1 MNKQILIIAGEA
13 SGDMHGVGLIKE
25 LRRINPQVSFFGMG
39 GDKMREAGVETF
51 YHINQ
56 LSFMGFFEVLENLGF
71 FREVMKKM
79 TQILDE
85 RKPDLAILIDYPGFN
100 LKLAEE
106 IKKRKILILYY
117 ISPQVWAWGKG
128 RIKKIKKLVDKMIV
142 FFPFEEK
149 IYKDAQ
155 VDVDFIGH
163 PLLDMV
169 KTSLTPDEFRNKFG
183 IEKDQ
188 ILIGLFPGSRAL
200 EVEKILPI
208 MLSSCEIMKSKIK
221 DLKVAVSLAPTIE
234 KDYLVSFLT
243 QKRLEVV
250 LVEKFT
256 YDLMRYS
263 DFLLVK
269 SGTSTLEAA
278 IIGTPFVVIYKT
290 GFLTWLVA
298 RSLVKVPYI
307 GMVNL
312 ISGKKI
318 VPEFVQY
325 EAKPEKIAWE
335 MYQFLTDKEK
345 YQKMKDELSAV
356 KEKLGEKGAYKRGAE
371 IVFRMLGE

>member
-13 SGDMHGVGLIKE
+13 SGDMHGAGLVTE
-25 LRRINPQVSFFGMG
+25 LRKLYPDIDFYGLG
-39 GDKMREAGVETF
+39 GDRMKETGLEIF
-51 YHINQ
+51 YHINR
-56 LSFMGFFEVLENLGF
+56 LSFMGFFEVLKNLGF
-71 FREVMKKM
+71 FRQVMKKM

-106 IKKRKILILYY
+106 IKKRKIPLVYY

-128 RIKKIKKLVDKMIV
+128 RIKKIRKLVDKMIV
-142 FFPFEEK
+142 VFPFEEK

-155 VDVDFIGH
+155 VDVDFISH
-163 PLLDMV
+163 PLLDVV
-169 KTSLTPDEFRNKFG
+169 KTSLTKDEFRNKLG
-183 IEKDQ
+183 IKENE
-188 ILIGLFPGSRAL
+188 ILIGLLPGSRIQ
-200 EVEKILPI
+200 EIKKMLPT
-208 MLSSCEIMKSKIK
+208 MLSACEIVKPRLK

-234 KDYLVSFLT
+234 KHLLESFLT
-243 QKRLEVV
+243 QTRLEIV
-250 LVEKFT
+250 LVENFT

-278 IIGTPFVVIYKT
+278 IIGTPFLVIYKT

-312 ISGKKI
+312 ICGKKI

-325 EAKPEKIAWE
+325 DVKPEKIALE
-335 MYQFLTDKEK
+335 MYNFLTDKEK
-345 YQKMKDELSAV
+345 YLNTKEELSRV
-356 KEKLGEKGAYKRGAE
+356 KERLGEKGGYKRGAE
-371 IVFRMLGE
+371 IVFRMLG

>member
-169 KTSLTPDEFRNKFG
+169 KTSLTQDEFRNKFG

-325 EAKPEKIAWE
+325 EAKPEKIAGE

>member
-25 LRRINPQVSFFGMG
+25 LRRINPQVSFLGMG

-169 KTSLTPDEFRNKFG
+169 KTSLTQDEFRNKFG

>member
-25 LRRINPQVSFFGMG
+25 LRRINPQASFFGMG

-163 PLLDMV
+163 PLLDVV
-169 KTSLTPDEFRNKFG
+169 KTSLTQDEFRNKFG

>member
-169 KTSLTPDEFRNKFG
+169 KTSLTQDEFRNKFG

>member
-1 MNKQILIIAGEA
+1 
-13 SGDMHGVGLIKE
+13 
-25 LRRINPQVSFFGMG
+25 
-39 GDKMREAGVETF
+39 
-51 YHINQ
+51 
-56 LSFMGFFEVLENLGF
+56 
-71 FREVMKKM
+71 
-79 TQILDE
+79 
-85 RKPDLAILIDYPGFN
+85 
-100 LKLAEE
+100 
-106 IKKRKILILYY
+106 
-117 ISPQVWAWGKG
+117 
-128 RIKKIKKLVDKMIV
+128 
-142 FFPFEEK
+142 
-149 IYKDAQ
+149 
-155 VDVDFIGH
+155 
-163 PLLDMV
+163 MV
-169 KTSLTPDEFRNKFG
+169 KTSLTQDEFRNKFG

>member
-13 SGDMHGVGLIKE
+13 SGDMHGAGLVTE
-25 LRRINPQVSFFGMG
+25 LRKLYPDIDFYGLG
-39 GDKMREAGVETF
+39 GDRMKETGLEIF
-51 YHINQ
+51 YHINR
-56 LSFMGFFEVLENLGF
+56 LSFMGFYEVLKNLGF
-71 FREVMKKM
+71 FRQVMKKM

-106 IKKRKILILYY
+106 IKKRKIPLVYY

-128 RIKKIKKLVDKMIV
+128 RIKKIRKLVDKMIV
-142 FFPFEEK
+142 VFPFEEK

-155 VDVDFIGH
+155 VDVDFISH
-163 PLLDMV
+163 PLLDVV
-169 KTSLTPDEFRNKFG
+169 KTSLTKNEFRNKLG
-183 IEKDQ
+183 IKENE
-188 ILIGLFPGSRAL
+188 ILIGLLPGSRIQ
-200 EVEKILPI
+200 EIKKILPT
-208 MLSSCEIMKSKIK
+208 MLSSCEIVKPRLK
-221 DLKVAVSLAPTIE
+221 DLKVAVSLAPTIGKNLLE
-234 KDYLVSFLT
+234 SFLT
-243 QKRLEVV
+243 QTRLEIV
-250 LVEKFT
+250 LVENFT

-278 IIGTPFVVIYKT
+278 IIGTPFLVIYKT

-325 EAKPEKIAWE
+325 DAKPKRIAFE
-335 MYQFLTDKEK
+335 MYNFLTDKEK
-345 YQKMKDELSAV
+345 YLNTKEELSRV
-356 KEKLGEKGAYKRGAE
+356 KERLGEKGGYKRGAE
-371 IVFRMLGE
+371 IVFRMLG

>member
-163 PLLDMV
+163 PLLDVV

-325 EAKPEKIAWE
+325 EAKPEKIAGE